1 MKKSPTSM
9 CCSSTDAGNGRLGR
23 TRFFVGGR
31 RVWRGEPQQWLY
43 ATRPFFARLH
53 KPLSQALLAVE
64 EVRLMV
70 NLQRFNE
77 EDVRLEIKPHRYS
90 ITATGDNIQFFEEI
104 ALPESVD
111 TLTRS

>member
-1 MKKSPTSM
+1 
-9 CCSSTDAGNGRLGR
+9 
-23 TRFFVGGR
+23 
-31 RVWRGEPQQWLY
+31 
-43 ATRPFFARLH
+43 
-53 KPLSQALLAVE
+53 
-64 EVRLMV
+64 MV

-111 TLTRS
+111 TLKKQEHFRNGILELVLPKKRKPARKA